1 MGQTII
7 QLMSIMKGSG
17 TPARGQAGVGC
28 TTLMDQYM
36 KESGIMIVVMVM
48 DY

>member
-7 QLMSIMKGSG
+7 QPMSIIKGSG

-28 TTLMDQYM
+28 TTLMDQFM
-36 KESGIMIVVMVM
+36 KESGIMIVVTVM